1 MTQGLILSRLQDE
14 VFEDGEM
21 ATGGNSTEEQIREIK
36 EQQEV
41 VMKQQS
47 AAVVEV
53 VKEQPLA
60 GHTNGSNNYEP
71 EANTG
76 VGAAMEVEE
85 PISEW
90 KPEQLSSPPSAA
102 PAEQQWKSPEQAAAE
117 VPAVE
122 PSEMAA
128 DVVIEDEAGQG
139 DAESAAASS
148 EPGPRTWASMMKSG
162 AGVAAPAPGKPPLA
176 PQNSVGGG
184 QGQGPRDMT
193 KEGTPFSQTSGQQQ
207 QGPGVGG
214 KPGPGGGQGGYQQR
228 GQRGS
233 SQGRS
238 PGQQSGPRPDRFS
251 KEEDKG

>member
-1 MTQGLILSRLQDE
+1 M
-14 VFEDGEM
+14 V
-21 ATGGNSTEEQIREIK
+21 TGGSSTEEQIRELK

-53 VKEQPLA
+53 VKEPLS
-60 GHTNGSNNYEP
+60 GHTNGSNNYE
-71 EANTG
+71 ENNT

-90 KPEQLSSPPSAA
+90 KPEQLSSPPAAA
-102 PAEQQWKSPEQAAAE
+102 PAEQQWKSPEQTAE
-117 VPAVE
+117 VPAVDA
-122 PSEMAA
+122 SEMAA
-128 DVVIEDEAGQG
+128 DVVIEDEAGPG
-139 DAESAAASS
+139 DQESAAPAS

-162 AGVAAPAPGKPPLA
+162 AGAAAPAPGKPPLA
-176 PQNSVGGG
+176 PQNSVGAG
-184 QGQGPRDMT
+184 QGQARDMT

-207 QGPGVGG
+207 QGPGAGG

-238 PGQQSGPRPDRFS
+238 PGQQTSNRPDRFS